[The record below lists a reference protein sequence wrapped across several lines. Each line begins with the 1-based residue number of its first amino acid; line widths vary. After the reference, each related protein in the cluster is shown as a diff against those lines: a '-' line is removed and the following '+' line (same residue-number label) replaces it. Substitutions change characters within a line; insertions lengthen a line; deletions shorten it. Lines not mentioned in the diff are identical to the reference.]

1 MEAIVPRSVPDPFPD
16 QEPNG
21 VWLVAAGIGAL
32 VLAVVLGV
40 LVALGRAKA
49 SFGFWPRVGHP
60 RDSGDSRPSRIRE
73 AIYRQQSFRD
83 TANSSAF
90 IDLLI
95 LLP

>member
-1 MEAIVPRSVPDPFPD
+1 MKPIVPRSAPDPIPD

-49 SFGFWPRVGHP
+49 SLGSDPGRL
-60 RDSGDSRPSRIRE
+60 
-73 AIYRQQSFRD
+73 
-83 TANSSAF
+83 SA
-90 IDLLI
+90 
-95 LLP
+95 